1 MKGFSYKI
9 VEVKEP
15 KFTFEELKL
24 MNIVYLENLEQLPNA
39 MKQLGIVLENE
50 ADELFDYGFILSQI
64 GPPSNPNWA
73 LYYESN
79 SLYKVIDILDGVNF
93 YDLFLVNMETGEEQL
108 VFSKVHLLED
118 EMEERLSELIGIDLE
133 SKQQGIPVF
142 SKYIQ

>member
-1 MKGFSYKI
+1 MTKEYEKQHNEKMKT
-9 VEVKEP
+9 ERKERQR
-15 KFTFEELKL
+15 TYTQ
-24 MNIVYLENLEQLPNA
+24 MVNHSRNCV
-39 MKQLGIVLENE
+39 

-93 YDLFLVNMETGEEQL
+93 YDLFLVNMGTGEEQL